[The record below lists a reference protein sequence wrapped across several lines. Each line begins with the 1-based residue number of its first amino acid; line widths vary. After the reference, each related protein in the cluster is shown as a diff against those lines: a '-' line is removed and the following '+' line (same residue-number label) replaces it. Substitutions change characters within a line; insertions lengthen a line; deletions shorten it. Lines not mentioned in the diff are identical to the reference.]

1 MFPASPAKEVP
12 LKYSSLM
19 KTKILLA
26 EDDPDFGMI
35 LKQYL
40 ELEDFEVDW
49 FQNPEDIIP
58 LLSSDFP
65 FHMGILDV
73 MMPNIDGFSLAKM
86 ILKEKKD
93 FPLLFLTAKN
103 QKIDRLTG
111 LKIGADD
118 YIAKPCDPEELVLRI
133 KNILKR
139 TTPAI
144 VENHVNIGQYSLDTK
159 KLLLSHPNGNVRMTI
174 REQELLLYLLKHN
187 HSTITR
193 DEILDQLWET
203 NDYFTGR
210 SLDVFISRLRKYFSY
225 DPEVKIQSLRGIGFE
240 IDFPVNSY

>member
-1 MFPASPAKEVP
+1 
-12 LKYSSLM
+12 M
-19 KTKILLA
+19 KTKLLLA

-40 ELEDFEVDW
+40 ELEDFEVSW
-49 FQNPEDIIP
+49 FQNPEEVVP
-58 LLSSDFP
+58 LISSDFP
-65 FHMGILDV
+65 FHIGILDV

-86 ILKEKKD
+86 ILKEKND

-118 YIAKPCDPEELVLRI
+118 YIPKPCDPEELILRI
-133 KNILKR
+133 RNILKR
-139 TTPAI
+139 TLPIITETYI
-144 VENHVNIGQYSLDTK
+144 KIGDYQLDTQ
-159 KLLLSHPNGNVRMTI
+159 KLQLSHPNGNVRLTV
-174 REQELLLYLLKHN
+174 REQELLLYLLKRN
-187 HSTITR
+187 HSMITR
-193 DEILDQLWET
+193 DDILDNLWET

-210 SLDVFISRLRKYFSY
+210 SLDVFISRLRKYFSN

-240 IDFPVNSY
+240 VDFPTE

>member
-1 MFPASPAKEVP
+1 
-12 LKYSSLM
+12 M
-19 KTKILLA
+19 KIKILLA

-40 ELEDFEVDW
+40 ELEDFDVTW

-58 LLSSDFP
+58 HLTSGFP
-65 FHMGILDV
+65 FHIGILDI
-73 MMPNIDGFSLAKM
+73 MMPNMDGFSLAKM
-86 ILKEKKD
+86 ILKEKSD
-93 FPLLFLTAKN
+93 FPLLFLSAKN

-133 KNILKR
+133 RNILKR
-139 TTPAI
+139 IQPAAAATSPVI
-144 VENHVNIGQYSLDTK
+144 KIGTYFLDTE
-159 KLLLSHPNGNVRMTI
+159 KLLLSHHEGDTRLTI

-187 HSTITR
+187 QSTLKR
-193 DEILDQLWET
+193 DDILDTLWET

-210 SLDVFISRLRKYFSY
+210 SLDVFISRLRKYFVH
-225 DPEVKIQSLRGIGFE
+225 DPQIKIQSLRGIGFE
-240 IDFPVNSY
+240 IDFPAE

>member
-1 MFPASPAKEVP
+1 
-12 LKYSSLM
+12 M

-40 ELEDFEVDW
+40 ELEDFEVSW
-49 FQNPEDIIP
+49 FQNPEGIVSR
-58 LLSSDFP
+58 LTSDFP

-86 ILKEKKD
+86 ILKEKNK

-118 YIAKPCDPEELVLRI
+118 YISKPCDPEELVLRI
-133 KNILKR
+133 KNIIKR
-139 TTPAI
+139 TTTAVPETI
-144 VENHVNIGQYSLDTK
+144 IKMGQYSLDTK
-159 KLLLSHPNGNVRMTI
+159 KLLLSHPHGNIRLTI
-174 REQELLLYLLKHN
+174 REQQLLVYLLQHN
-187 HSTITR
+187 HSAITR
-193 DEILDQLWET
+193 DEILDNIWGT

-210 SLDVFISRLRKYFSY
+210 SLDVFISRLRKYFSH
-225 DPEVKIQSLRGIGFE
+225 DPQIKIQSLRGIGFD
-240 IDFPVNSY
+240 IDFPDY

>member
-1 MFPASPAKEVP
+1 
-12 LKYSSLM
+12 M

-40 ELEDFEVDW
+40 ELEDFEVSW

-58 LLSSDFP
+58 LVQADFP
-65 FHMGILDV
+65 FQIGILDV
-73 MMPNIDGFSLAKM
+73 MMPNINGFSLAKM
-86 ILKEKKD
+86 IIKERSN

-139 TTPAI
+139 TLPSITESQI
-144 VENHVNIGQYSLDTK
+144 KIGEFSLDTT
-159 KLLLSHPNGNVRMTI
+159 KLLLSHPNGNNRLTI

-187 HSTITR
+187 RSIITR
-193 DEILDQLWET
+193 DNILDNLWET

-210 SLDVFISRLRKYFSY
+210 SLDVFISRLRKYFNS
-225 DPEVKIQSLRGIGFE
+225 DPQIKIQSLRGIGFE
-240 IDFPVNSY
+240 IDFPTN

>member
-1 MFPASPAKEVP
+1 
-12 LKYSSLM
+12 M

-40 ELEDFEVDW
+40 ELEDFEVSW
-49 FQNPEDIIP
+49 FQNPEDVVE

-65 FHMGILDV
+65 FHIGLLDV

-86 ILKEKKD
+86 ILKEKNS
-93 FPLLFLTAKN
+93 FPILFLTAKN
-103 QKIDRLTG
+103 QKIDRITG

-139 TTPAI
+139 ISPPITEI
-144 VENHVNIGQYSLDTK
+144 QIKIGQYLLDTQ
-159 KLLLSHPNGNVRMTI
+159 KLSLSHPDGNVRLTV
-174 REQELLLYLLKHN
+174 REQELLLYLLKQN
-187 HSTITR
+187 HSLITR
-193 DEILDQLWET
+193 DNILDNLWET

-210 SLDVFISRLRKYFSY
+210 SLDVFISRLRKYFSN
-225 DPEVKIQSLRGIGFE
+225 DPKVKIQSLRGIGFE
-240 IDFPVNSY
+240 VDFPTN